1 MVGGGADA
9 IRAARSS
16 GKSSVPAVIVYNHS
30 FQRPLSRYGA
40 EASIKE
46 IANEFFNKRLEITPV
61 PEWKDGDYH
70 MQASVSDLQAL
81 VNTAEN
87 EALDE
92 DKDAI
97 GRMISQNGGEVKDP
111 LLLTLLRTGT
121 GKVWIDSPATL
132 EVASNMGVTDVPV
145 TLFYQ
150 DIDRQPCGAPSACG
164 TQLCAAAKAAGGMVQ
179 CDSGSGQ

>member
-1 MVGGGADA
+1 MT
-9 IRAARSS
+9 
-16 GKSSVPAVIVYNHS
+16 
-30 FQRPLSRYGA
+30 
-40 EASIKE
+40 E
-46 IANEFFNKRLEITPV
+46 IANEYFNKRIEITPV

-70 MQASVSDLQAL
+70 MRASVADLKAL

-87 EALDE
+87 EALEE

-97 GRMISQNGGEVKDP
+97 GRMIGQNGGAVKNP

-164 TQLCAAAKAAGGMVQ
+164 AQLCAAAKAAGGMVQ
-179 CDSGSGQ
+179 CDSGQ